1 MRTLSSLTI
10 RVLEICKDFE
20 YDRRHFIVE
29 KKLLKWFQDLSYLKY
44 LATEILIPISRITNP
59 EFISLPLLFVLR
71 WSKRIFN

>member
-29 KKLLKWFQDLSYLKY
+29 KK
-44 LATEILIPISRITNP
+44 A
-59 EFISLPLLFVLR
+59 
-71 WSKRIFN
+71 SKMF